1 MPRLRNEVTGVIVNV
16 DDATAEYLGAG
27 WADADAVKPAG
38 SSDGASGAD
47 GGSGNGTEDG
57 RPAGNASAEEWE
69 AYALANGRTAEELQG
84 LGRNEIRDLFPKE

>member
-16 DDATAEYLGAG
+16 DDETAAYLGAG
-27 WADADAVKPAG
+27 WVDPDSVAPAG
-38 SSDGASGAD
+38 SDSGA
-47 GGSGNGTEDG
+47 GEGAGDG

-69 AYALANGRTAEELQG
+69 AYALANGKTAEDLQG

>member
-1 MPRLRNEVTGVIVNV
+1 MPRFTHAVTGVTVSV
-16 DDATAEYLGAG
+16 DDDTAANLSASV
-27 WADADAVKPAG
+27 WKPEGETSEAP
-38 SSDGASGAD
+38 S
-47 GGSGNGTEDG
+47 DG